1 MLALATSVIIIL
13 TPDTGA
19 ENVQERST
27 STAEMLG
34 PRDDPVVNRIV
45 CVNRY
50 RRLP

>member
-1 MLALATSVIIIL
+1 MMQGGAALAAAVGN
-13 TPDTGA
+13 DTGA